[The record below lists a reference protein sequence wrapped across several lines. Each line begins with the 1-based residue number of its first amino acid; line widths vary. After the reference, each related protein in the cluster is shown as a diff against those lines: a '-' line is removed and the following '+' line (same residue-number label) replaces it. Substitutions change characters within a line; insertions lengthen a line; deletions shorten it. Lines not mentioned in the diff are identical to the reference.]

1 MKKLLIVLLAM
12 VFAFSLAA
20 CGGGGD
26 KDGDSGKDKKAER
39 VTTAS
44 GAISV
49 EALDMP
55 DYITKAQD
63 DDEDILMAKEGEGYG
78 VGDYV
83 LISGISKDDETSL
96 SYPSYVKGQEYTL
109 DMLLSDFQNKNS
121 YKTYTKTKIGDQ
133 EYVLLDEDSNRYY
146 YTVTN
151 NYPVL
156 IQVIGES
163 MQDNEAVTKSLESIQ
178 YNYEDPLVYDYCTI
192 RSQTRWRCGVFPLMR
207 AHHCSNAFGSFS
219 VCAF

>member
-1 MKKLLIVLLAM
+1 MKKILIVLLAM

-26 KDGDSGKDKKAER
+26 KDSDSGKDKKAER

-55 DYITKAQD
+55 DYITKAED

-78 VGDYV
+78 VGEYV

-109 DMLLSDFQNKNS
+109 DMLLSDFQNKNP

-133 EYVLLDEDSNRYY
+133 EYVLLDEDSDRYY

-178 YNYEDPLVYDYCTI
+178 YNY
-192 RSQTRWRCGVFPLMR
+192 
-207 AHHCSNAFGSFS
+207 
-219 VCAF
+219 

>member
-1 MKKLLIVLLAM
+1 MKKILIVLLAM
-12 VFAFSLAA
+12 VFAFALAA

-55 DYITKAQD
+55 DYITEADD

-96 SYPSYVKGQEYTL
+96 SYPSYVKEYTL

-163 MQDNEAVTKSLESIQ
+163 MQDNEAVTK
-178 YNYEDPLVYDYCTI
+178 
-192 RSQTRWRCGVFPLMR
+192 
-207 AHHCSNAFGSFS
+207 
-219 VCAF
+219 

>member
-1 MKKLLIVLLAM
+1 MKKILIVLLAM

-44 GAISV
+44 GAIV

-133 EYVLLDEDSNRYY
+133 EYVLLDEDSDRYY

-178 YNYEDPLVYDYCTI
+178 YNY
-192 RSQTRWRCGVFPLMR
+192 
-207 AHHCSNAFGSFS
+207 
-219 VCAF
+219 

>member
-1 MKKLLIVLLAM
+1 MKKILIVLLAM

-20 CGGGGD
+20 CGSGGSDGGG
-26 KDGDSGKDKKAER
+26 KDGDSGKDKKVER

-55 DYITKAQD
+55 DYITKAKD

-109 DMLLSDFQNKNS
+109 DMLLSDFQNKDS

-133 EYVLLDEDSNRYY
+133 EYVLLDEKSNRYY

-178 YNYEDPLVYDYCTI
+178 YNY
-192 RSQTRWRCGVFPLMR
+192 
-207 AHHCSNAFGSFS
+207 
-219 VCAF
+219 

>member
-1 MKKLLIVLLAM
+1 MKKVFIVLLAM

-20 CGGGGD
+20 CGGGGSDGGD
-26 KDGDSGKDKKAER
+26 KDGDSGKDKKVER
-39 VTTAS
+39 VTTKS

-55 DYITKAQD
+55 DYITEADD
-63 DDEDILMAKEGEGYG
+63 DDEEILMAKEGEGYG

-83 LISGISKDDETSL
+83 LIVGISKDEETSL

-109 DMLLSDFQNKNS
+109 DMLQSDFESKNS
-121 YKTYTKTKIGDQ
+121 YKTYTRTKIGDQ
-133 EYVLLDEDSNRYY
+133 EYVLLDETDDRYY

-163 MQDNEAVTKSLESIQ
+163 MQDNKAVTKALESIQ
-178 YNYEDPLVYDYCTI
+178 YNY
-192 RSQTRWRCGVFPLMR
+192 
-207 AHHCSNAFGSFS
+207 
-219 VCAF
+219 

>member
-1 MKKLLIVLLAM
+1 MKKILIVLLAM

-78 VGDYV
+78 VGEYV
-83 LISGISKDDETSL
+83 LI
-96 SYPSYVKGQEYTL
+96 YPSYVKGQEYTL
-109 DMLLSDFQNKNS
+109 DMLLSDFQNKDGK

-133 EYVLLDEDSNRYY
+133 EYVLLDEDSDRYY

-178 YNYEDPLVYDYCTI
+178 YNY
-192 RSQTRWRCGVFPLMR
+192 
-207 AHHCSNAFGSFS
+207 
-219 VCAF
+219 

>member
-1 MKKLLIVLLAM
+1 MKKILIVLLAM

-26 KDGDSGKDKKAER
+26 KDDSGKDKKAER

-109 DMLLSDFQNKNS
+109 DTLLSDFQNKNS

-178 YNYEDPLVYDYCTI
+178 YNY
-192 RSQTRWRCGVFPLMR
+192 
-207 AHHCSNAFGSFS
+207 
-219 VCAF
+219 

>member
-1 MKKLLIVLLAM
+1 M
-12 VFAFSLAA
+12 
-20 CGGGGD
+20 
-26 KDGDSGKDKKAER
+26 
-39 VTTAS
+39 
-44 GAISV
+44 
-49 EALDMP
+49 
-55 DYITKAQD
+55 
-63 DDEDILMAKEGEGYG
+63 
-78 VGDYV
+78 
-83 LISGISKDDETSL
+83 

-178 YNYEDPLVYDYCTI
+178 YNY
-192 RSQTRWRCGVFPLMR
+192 
-207 AHHCSNAFGSFS
+207 
-219 VCAF
+219 

>member
-1 MKKLLIVLLAM
+1 
-12 VFAFSLAA
+12 
-20 CGGGGD
+20 
-26 KDGDSGKDKKAER
+26 
-39 VTTAS
+39 
-44 GAISV
+44 
-49 EALDMP
+49 
-55 DYITKAQD
+55 
-63 DDEDILMAKEGEGYG
+63 MAKEGEGYG

-109 DMLLSDFQNKNS
+109 DMLLSDFQNKDS

-133 EYVLLDEDSNRYY
+133 EYVLLDEKSNRYY

-163 MQDNEAVTKSLESIQ
+163 MQDNEAVTKALESIQ
-178 YNYEDPLVYDYCTI
+178 YNY
-192 RSQTRWRCGVFPLMR
+192 
-207 AHHCSNAFGSFS
+207 
-219 VCAF
+219 

>member
-1 MKKLLIVLLAM
+1 MKKILSIMLTLVLI
-12 VFAFSLAA
+12 FSLAA

-178 YNYEDPLVYDYCTI
+178 YNY
-192 RSQTRWRCGVFPLMR
+192 
-207 AHHCSNAFGSFS
+207 
-219 VCAF
+219 

>member
-1 MKKLLIVLLAM
+1 MKKVFIVLLAM

-20 CGGGGD
+20 CGSGGSDGGD
-26 KDGDSGKDKKAER
+26 KDGDSVKEKKVER
-39 VTTAS
+39 VTTKS

-55 DYITKAQD
+55 DYITEADD
-63 DDEDILMAKEGEGYG
+63 DDEEILMAKEGEGYG
-78 VGDYV
+78 VGEYV
-83 LISGISKDDETSL
+83 LIVGISKDEETSL

-109 DMLLSDFQNKNS
+109 DMLQSDFESQNS
-121 YKTYTKTKIGDQ
+121 YKTYTRTKIGDQ
-133 EYVLLDEDSNRYY
+133 EYVLLDETDDRYY

-163 MQDNEAVTKSLESIQ
+163 MQDNKAVTKALESIQ
-178 YNYEDPLVYDYCTI
+178 YNY
-192 RSQTRWRCGVFPLMR
+192 
-207 AHHCSNAFGSFS
+207 
-219 VCAF
+219 

>member
-1 MKKLLIVLLAM
+1 MKKILIVLLAM

-20 CGGGGD
+20 CGGGD

-55 DYITKAQD
+55 DYITEADD

-109 DMLLSDFQNKNS
+109 DMLLSDFQNKNP

-178 YNYEDPLVYDYCTI
+178 YNY
-192 RSQTRWRCGVFPLMR
+192 
-207 AHHCSNAFGSFS
+207 
-219 VCAF
+219 

>member
-1 MKKLLIVLLAM
+1 
-12 VFAFSLAA
+12 
-20 CGGGGD
+20 
-26 KDGDSGKDKKAER
+26 
-39 VTTAS
+39 
-44 GAISV
+44 
-49 EALDMP
+49 
-55 DYITKAQD
+55 
-63 DDEDILMAKEGEGYG
+63 MAKEGEGYG

-163 MQDNEAVTKSLESIQ
+163 MQDNEAVTKITGIESSIITKTLLF
-178 YNYEDPLVYDYCTI
+178 YDCCNHTRLDPMALWCAPFDGST
-192 RSQTRWRCGVFPLMR
+192 PLFKR
-207 AHHCSNAFGSFS
+207 FRFFS
-219 VCAF
+219 AQI

>member
-1 MKKLLIVLLAM
+1 MKKVFIVLLAM

-20 CGGGGD
+20 CGSGGSDGGD
-26 KDGDSGKDKKAER
+26 IDGDSGKDKKVVR
-39 VTTAS
+39 VTTKS

-55 DYITKAQD
+55 DYITEADD
-63 DDEDILMAKEGEGYG
+63 DDEEILMAKEGEGYG
-78 VGDYV
+78 VGEYV
-83 LISGISKDDETSL
+83 LIDGISKDAETSL

-109 DMLLSDFQNKNS
+109 DMLQSDFESKNS
-121 YKTYTKTKIGDQ
+121 YKTYTRTKIGDQ
-133 EYVLLDEDSNRYY
+133 EYVLLDETDNRYY

-163 MQDNEAVTKSLESIQ
+163 MQDNKAVTKALESIQ
-178 YNYEDPLVYDYCTI
+178 YNY
-192 RSQTRWRCGVFPLMR
+192 
-207 AHHCSNAFGSFS
+207 
-219 VCAF
+219 